1 VAEVFSS
8 LEPSILQLS
17 FEVLA
22 LAGRGLF
29 FAELIRNRANK
40 AAEDMMAPREGNLP
54 AHRLRP
60 VCRNRRSMK
69 RFSVLALPNRDCK
82 GAAPESGKQTCVA
95 ARSRS
100 RFSILF
106 V

>member
-1 VAEVFSS
+1 MFSS

-40 AAEDMMAPREGNLP
+40 AAEDLMAPREGRLARAPIAACLP
-54 AHRLRP
+54 EPA
-60 VCRNRRSMK
+60 
-69 RFSVLALPNRDCK
+69 FDEA
-82 GAAPESGKQTCVA
+82 
-95 ARSRS
+95 
-100 RFSILF
+100 I
-106 V
+106 